1 MSATVE
7 VGSGAAGKSCTIV
20 ELGAVDPLSIKK
32 YLADRGQ
39 DPAYTDWKYFD
50 AAFNADRV
58 RGFAAVQ
65 GGEVV
70 GFIGLIPFNAVVDGE
85 MVETAWTCDWSVDD
99 AKAGPIVGISLMK
112 SAIRAH
118 PRVFHVGGNEITE
131 KIFSRL
137 AAHYERDAVCE
148 YAVHLTV
155 ASHVDRLIAKAP
167 GLAPLRKMPMGR
179 VRAKSFA
186 QEGLLEVTQGLAP
199 EALDVFADRWSAT
212 TTHPHYDA
220 RYVQWQ
226 IAACPNHE
234 CYSCYA
240 QGEAAGLMWRPR
252 GSNKEFRLAIAAT
265 ASGQERLEAVVRSLV
280 RHAYDQKADI
290 AKVRVSQRDASLRK
304 MLDGLGFRTKQH
316 LPYFAFYDD
325 PAGGPDDVMSGMS
338 FLDVDEAST
347 GWS

>member
-1 MSATVE
+1 MSAKVE
-7 VGSGAAGKSCTIV
+7 VGSGAAGKSCTIA

-32 YLADRGQ
+32 YLAERGQ

-58 RGFAAVQ
+58 RGYVAVQ
-65 GGEVV
+65 GGDVV

-118 PRVFHVGGNEITE
+118 PRVFHVGGNEVTE

-137 AAHYERDAVCE
+137 AAYYERDAVCE

-167 GLAPLRKMPMGR
+167 GLAPLRKVPMGR

-186 QEGLLEVTQGLAP
+186 QEGLSEVVQGLAS
-199 EALDVFADRWSAT
+199 EALDVFASRSTAT
-212 TTHPHYDA
+212 ATHPHYDA
-220 RYVQWQ
+220 AYVGWQ
-226 IAACPNHE
+226 IANCPNHE
-234 CYSCYA
+234 CYSCHA
-240 QGEAAGLMWRPR
+240 DDEAAGLMWRPR
-252 GSNKEFRLAIAAT
+252 GSSKEFRLAIAAKP
-265 ASGQERLEAVVRSLV
+265 SGQERLEAVVRSLV

-290 AKVRVSQRDASLRK
+290 AKVRVSVRDTAERQILE
-304 MLDGLGFRTKQH
+304 GLGFRAKQH
-316 LPYFAFYDD
+316 LPYFAFYND
-325 PAGGPDDVMSGMS
+325 PPGGPNEVMSGMS